1 MIVVEGPD
9 GCGKTT
15 LCNQLQRDFDLSIER
30 PQRGGEA
37 PVVPVRN
44 RVYRAL
50 GRAVKGHQPAKIYD
64 RLYLSEL
71 VYGKVLRD
79 KVEFSAFEQLYINDL
94 LKALRCPVI
103 ICMVDF
109 DVAHDNLAKEPQ
121 LWGVEENYRRI
132 YYAYEQYI
140 HRQPGVTQYDY
151 EVADSYKKVS
161 NEIAEYLQERTLR
174 EW

>member
-1 MIVVEGPD
+1 MIIVEGAD

-15 LCNQLQRDFDLSIER
+15 LCNQLQRDFDLGIER
-30 PQRGGEA
+30 PQRGGEM
-37 PVVPVRN
+37 PIVPVRN

-50 GRAVKGHQPAKIYD
+50 SKAIKGHQPAKIYD

-71 VYGKVLRD
+71 VYGRMLRD

-103 ICMVDF
+103 ICKVDF
-109 DVAHDNLAKEPQ
+109 DVAHDNLAKQPQ
-121 LWGVEENYRRI
+121 LWGVEENYRKI
-132 YYAYEQYI
+132 YHAYEQY
-140 HRQPGVTQYDY
+140 HVVNPGATHYDY
-151 EVADSYKKVS
+151 TEPNGYKKVS
-161 NEIAEYLQERTLR
+161 DEIAEYLQERTLR